1 MEFQGTLKIQNNL
14 KIVRLTQIS
23 ELSTDQQLR
32 QYGNGIKIDI
42 KINEID
48 SKLEINA
55 CGFDKLILIRLPRP
69 FFSKWY

>member
-1 MEFQGTLKIQNNL
+1 MEFQGTLNIQNNL

-42 KINEID
+42 KINKIE
-48 SKLEINA
+48 SKSRNKFMWL
-55 CGFDKLILIRLPRP
+55 
-69 FFSKWY
+69 